1 MKKLL
6 FLLVL
11 IAGIAAV
18 VTIVRSRSEGSLDET
33 WDTFADRLPSR
44 VRDFGKSAA

>member
-6 FLLVL
+6 FLMVL

-18 VTIVRSRSEGSLDET
+18 VAIVRSRSEGSFDES

-44 VRDFGKSAA
+44 VRDFRKSAA